1 MRMGSGTVAIQ
12 GGSVS
17 SPLRFPGESTMLR
30 TLLLLA
36 LVLLNGCALIY
47 KMDMRQGNLVD
58 QKMVDQL
65 KPGMTMR
72 QVELVMGTPQ
82 VASPFNQDRWE
93 YVTSNSH
100 RRKDPEIK
108 TLTLHFENGLLG
120 KIEGD
125 WLPKSGD
132 ELLEES
138 QELQR
143 NIPEDNRKI
152 KNG

>member
-1 MRMGSGTVAIQ
+1 
-12 GGSVS
+12 
-17 SPLRFPGESTMLR
+17 MLR
-30 TLLLLA
+30 TVLLLA

-82 VASPFNQDRWE
+82 VDSPFNQDRWE

-108 TLTLHFENGLLG
+108 TLTLHFENGTLS

>member
-1 MRMGSGTVAIQ
+1 
-12 GGSVS
+12 
-17 SPLRFPGESTMLR
+17 MLR
-30 TLLLLA
+30 TVLLLA

-108 TLTLHFENGLLG
+108 TLTLHFENGTLS

>member
-1 MRMGSGTVAIQ
+1 
-12 GGSVS
+12 
-17 SPLRFPGESTMLR
+17 MLR
-30 TLLLLA
+30 IVLLLA
-36 LVLLNGCALIY
+36 LTLLNGCALIY
-47 KMDMRQGNLVD
+47 KMDMRQGNIVD

-82 VASPFNQDRWE
+82 VASPFNQERWE

-100 RRKDPEIK
+100 RRKKPEIK
-108 TLTLHFENGLLG
+108 ALTLHFESGTLS

-132 ELLEES
+132 DLLEES
-138 QELQR
+138 KDLQR

>member
-1 MRMGSGTVAIQ
+1 
-12 GGSVS
+12 
-17 SPLRFPGESTMLR
+17 MLR
-30 TLLLLA
+30 IALLLVLA
-36 LVLLNGCALIY
+36 LLNGCALIY

-100 RRKDPEIK
+100 RRKEPEIK
-108 TLTLHFENGLLG
+108 TLTLHFDSGTLS

-138 QELQR
+138 RDLQR
-143 NIPEDNRKI
+143 HSPDDNRKV

>member
-1 MRMGSGTVAIQ
+1 
-12 GGSVS
+12 
-17 SPLRFPGESTMLR
+17 MLR
-30 TLLLLA
+30 IALLLVLT
-36 LVLLNGCALIY
+36 LLNGCALIY

-100 RRKDPEIK
+100 RRKEPEIK
-108 TLTLHFENGLLG
+108 TLTLHFESGTLS

-138 QELQR
+138 RELQR
-143 NIPEDNRKI
+143 HTPDDNRKV

>member
-1 MRMGSGTVAIQ
+1 
-12 GGSVS
+12 
-17 SPLRFPGESTMLR
+17 MLR
-30 TLLLLA
+30 IVLLLVLT
-36 LVLLNGCALIY
+36 LLNGCALIY

-100 RRKDPEIK
+100 RRKEPEIK
-108 TLTLHFENGLLG
+108 TLTLHFDSGSLS

-138 QELQR
+138 RELQR
-143 NIPEDNRKI
+143 HTPDDNRKV

>member
-1 MRMGSGTVAIQ
+1 
-12 GGSVS
+12 
-17 SPLRFPGESTMLR
+17 MLR
-30 TLLLLA
+30 IALLLVLA
-36 LVLLNGCALIY
+36 LLNGCALIY

-100 RRKDPEIK
+100 RRKEPEIK
-108 TLTLHFENGLLG
+108 TLTLHFDGGTLS

-138 QELQR
+138 RDLQR
-143 NIPEDNRKI
+143 HSPDDNRKV

>member
-1 MRMGSGTVAIQ
+1 
-12 GGSVS
+12 
-17 SPLRFPGESTMLR
+17 MLR
-30 TLLLLA
+30 IALLLVLA
-36 LVLLNGCALIY
+36 LLNGCALIY

-65 KPGMTMR
+65 TPGMTMR

-100 RRKDPEIK
+100 RRKEPEIK
-108 TLTLHFENGLLG
+108 TLTLHFDSGTLS

-138 QELQR
+138 RDLQR
-143 NIPEDNRKI
+143 HSPDDNRKV

>member
-1 MRMGSGTVAIQ
+1 
-12 GGSVS
+12 
-17 SPLRFPGESTMLR
+17 MLR
-30 TLLLLA
+30 IVLLLA
-36 LVLLNGCALIY
+36 LTLLNGCALIY
-47 KMDMRQGNLVD
+47 KMDMRQGNIVD

-82 VASPFNQDRWE
+82 VASPFNQERWE

-100 RRKDPEIK
+100 RRKEPEIK
-108 TLTLHFENGLLG
+108 ALTLHFESGTLS

-132 ELLEES
+132 DLLEES
-138 QELQR
+138 KDLQR

>member
-1 MRMGSGTVAIQ
+1 
-12 GGSVS
+12 
-17 SPLRFPGESTMLR
+17 MLR
-30 TLLLLA
+30 IALLLVLA
-36 LVLLNGCALIY
+36 LLNGCALIY

-100 RRKDPEIK
+100 RRKQPEIK
-108 TLTLHFENGLLG
+108 TLTLHFESGTLS

-138 QELQR
+138 RDLQR
-143 NIPEDNRKI
+143 HSPDDNRKV

>member
-1 MRMGSGTVAIQ
+1 
-12 GGSVS
+12 
-17 SPLRFPGESTMLR
+17 MLR
-30 TLLLLA
+30 IALLLVLA
-36 LVLLNGCALIY
+36 LLNGCALIY

-100 RRKDPEIK
+100 RRKQPEIK
-108 TLTLHFENGLLG
+108 TLTLHFDSGSLS

-138 QELQR
+138 RELR
-143 NIPEDNRKI
+143 RHTPDDNRKV

>member
-1 MRMGSGTVAIQ
+1 
-12 GGSVS
+12 
-17 SPLRFPGESTMLR
+17 MLR

-100 RRKDPEIK
+100 RRKEAEIK

>member
-1 MRMGSGTVAIQ
+1 MFRIA
-12 GGSVS
+12 
-17 SPLRFPGESTMLR
+17 
-30 TLLLLA
+30 LLLA
-36 LVLLNGCALIY
+36 LTLLNGCALIY
-47 KMDMRQGNLVD
+47 KMDMRQGNLID

-82 VASPFNQDRWE
+82 VASPFNQERWE

-100 RRKDPEIK
+100 RRKAAETK
-108 TLTLHFENGLLG
+108 SLTLHFKDGTLS

-143 NIPEDNRKI
+143 NIPEDNRKV